1 VKTSTAV
8 KRIGCSILKSLIE
21 DTKLIV
27 EDFNT
32 VDEFCSFVAK
42 GDSFEA
48 EETHHDDLVMTL
60 VLFSWLTTQAY
71 FKSITG
77 SDIRKDLYEEQM
89 KNLEEEMTPF
99 GFVDDGSPSNT
110 FTDGNGTAWRLGAG
124 ENLDMGW
131 SF

>member
-1 VKTSTAV
+1 
-8 KRIGCSILKSLIE
+8 
-21 DTKLIV
+21 
-27 EDFNT
+27 
-32 VDEFCSFVAK
+32 
-42 GDSFEA
+42 
-48 EETHHDDLVMTL
+48 MTL

-99 GFVDDGSPSNT
+99 GFVN
-110 FTDGNGTAWRLGAG
+110 DGNEYESYTDRSGTAWKTGKG

>member
-1 VKTSTAV
+1 
-8 KRIGCSILKSLIE
+8 
-21 DTKLIV
+21 V

-48 EETHHDDLVMTL
+48 EDNHHDDLVMTL
-60 VLFSWLTTQAY
+60 VLFGWLTTQAY
-71 FKSITG
+71 FKQITG
-77 SDIRKDLYEEQM
+77 SDIRKDLYEDQM
-89 KNLEEEMTPF
+89 KVLEEEMTPF
-99 GFVDDGSPSNT
+99 GFVEDGSPSNT
-110 FTDGNGTAWRLGAG
+110 FTDGSGTAWRLGAG